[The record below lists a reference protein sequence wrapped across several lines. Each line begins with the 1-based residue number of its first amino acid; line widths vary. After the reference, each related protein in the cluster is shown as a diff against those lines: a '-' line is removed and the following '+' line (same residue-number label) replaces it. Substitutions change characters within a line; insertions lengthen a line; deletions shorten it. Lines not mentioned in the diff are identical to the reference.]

1 MERRKLLFEKLVDGE
16 LRILVDAAGNV
27 PKLLKK
33 HNPMAAFK
41 SGVPV
46 FVFDLADVEVA
57 INAIPDDTWSHMM
70 LNLPYPRLLV
80 ELRGGGTDVAA
91 YITADPAVI
100 VVFARDGDTALLL
113 GVAEGERETFYKTC
127 MITLGSDVSMVDPSK
142 NQFDV
147 VRSANSWVL
156 SALSLLNVQGD
167 VVRERLEA
175 PAEVNAKRAK
185 RGKPQLQPY
194 TYVHLNR
201 ETDHSTSGE
210 STGRVVS
217 QHIRRGHFKRT
228 RHGTFWW
235 RPCVVGSGPAKE
247 RKAYIVKS

>member
-1 MERRKLLFEKLVDGE
+1 MERRKLIFEKLLDGD
-16 LRILVDAAGNV
+16 ILVSVDAAGNV
-27 PKLLKK
+27 PKLLNK
-33 HNPMAAFK
+33 HKPMVAFK
-41 SGVPV
+41 SGAPV
-46 FVFDLADVEVA
+46 FVFDIGDVELA
-57 INAIPDDTWSHMM
+57 INAIPDDAWSSMM
-70 LNLPYPRLLV
+70 SHLPYPRLFV
-80 ELRGGGTDVAA
+80 ELRGEGIDIAA
-91 YITADPAVI
+91 YVTADPAVT
-100 VVFARDGDTALLL
+100 VVFARDGDIAVLL

-127 MITLGSDVSMVDPSK
+127 MITLGSDVPIVDPSK
-142 NQFDV
+142 DQFDV
-147 VRSANSWVL
+147 VRNANSWVL
-156 SALSLLNVQGD
+156 AALSILNVQGD

-194 TYVHLNR
+194 TYVYLNR